1 MADESPKERGFRD
14 GTILPGSLGRSRWQW
29 LLLTVLAGM
38 VVVDGVFWR
47 GLLFGS
53 RIWNAFLWVQILGG
67 LAIGGF
73 AFWRRER

>member
-1 MADESPKERGFRD
+1 MDGETPKKRGFRD
-14 GTILPGSLGRSRWQW
+14 GTLLPGSLGRSWW
-29 LLLTVLAGM
+29 PWVLLTVLAG
-38 VVVDGVFWR
+38 VVVIDGVFWR

-53 RIWNAFLWVQILGG
+53 RIWNCFLWLLILGG